1 MGTIVVL
8 VMLAVAWTWYLVT
21 WLRGRNEHRNVNSI
35 SSFSKH
41 LSVLER
47 TTPGAGAAPA
57 PAPARPSAG
66 PAPTAGA
73 TALAPVA
80 APAPGTASVPMTLSD
95 AQRRR
100 RNVLVAL
107 AAAAGM
113 TLVAAVAVGG
123 TLVWTV
129 QLLVDALLVGF
140 VVLLARSR
148 ALAVERAEKVH
159 YLYEDEDGT
168 WYEGWEDDE
177 SAWDEA
183 AWDDSSWE
191 DGSWDDQ
198 GWSEDGWDDEG
209 GWAAYEEEQGYLL
222 RSGS

>member
-21 WLRGRNEHRNVNSI
+21 WVRGRNEHRNVNSI
-35 SSFSKH
+35 SSFSRH

-47 TTPGAGAAPA
+47 TTPGGGAAPA
-57 PAPARPSAG
+57 PVRRLGRPEPASE
-66 PAPTAGA
+66 GA
-73 TALAPVA
+73 TALVPVA
-80 APAPGTASVPMTLSD
+80 VPAAGVATAPRTLSD

-107 AAAAGM
+107 VAAAAM
-113 TLVAAVAVGG
+113 TLVVAVVVGG
-123 TLVWTV
+123 TVIWAL

-148 ALAVERAEKVH
+148 ALAVEQAEKVH
-159 YLYEDEDGT
+159 YLYEAEDGT

-183 AWDDSSWE
+183 AWDDQDWADE
-191 DGSWDDQ
+191 DAWY
-198 GWSEDGWDDEG
+198 DEG
-209 GWAAYEEEQGYLL
+209 APEGYLL
-222 RSGS
+222 QAGS

>member
-8 VMLAVAWTWYLVT
+8 VLLAAAWTWYLVT
-21 WLRGRNEHRNVNSI
+21 WFRGRTEHRNVNSI

-47 TTPGAGAAPA
+47 TTPGVGADPGTRRSITST
-57 PAPARPSAG
+57 PVV
-66 PAPTAGA
+66 GA
-73 TALAPVA
+73 TALAPVG
-80 APAPGTASVPMTLSD
+80 APAPVAVPMTISD

-107 AAAAGM
+107 
-113 TLVAAVAVGG
+113 LVAAGATFLAAVVVGG
-123 TLVWTV
+123 AALWTV
-129 QLLVDALLVGF
+129 QLLIDALLVGY

-159 YLYEDEDGT
+159 YLHEDEA

-177 SAWDEA
+177 SAWDEWEA
-183 AWDDSSWE
+183 GGWDDG
-191 DGSWDDQ
+191 DAQ
-198 GWSEDGWDDEG
+198 AWDDEG
-209 GWAAYEEEQGYLL
+209 AWHDEAADGYLL
-222 RSGS
+222 QSGS

>member
-47 TTPGAGAAPA
+47 TTPGAGASP
-57 PAPARPSAG
+57 PARTTFGAELTS
-66 PAPTAGA
+66 GA

-80 APAPGTASVPMTLSD
+80 APAPSATAVPMTLSD

-123 TLVWTV
+123 ALVWTV
-129 QLLVDALLVGF
+129 QLLVDVLLVGF

-183 AWDDSSWE
+183 AWDEGSWE

-198 GWSEDGWDDEG
+198 GWSEDDEG